1 MEGSAR
7 TRSILKYVHPGDHVR
22 VVYGSKNDQKT
33 AIGKILE
40 WDDDFLAL
48 QKSSE
53 RVSQICIDDIRAIEH
68 EEDEEPVSDVP
79 KIGHGLIS
87 VKETQSVQKAVPLNS
102 EYRVLR
108 QMVNLKPGQPY
119 LLNAEECINCIK
131 EELKESE
138 NGKFKNE
145 INSIISS
152 FSSALNVREI
162 KYKYHNL
169 RARVMNTW
177 DMCEK
182 SSEYHVFYFLLGVM
196 AIAASDYDYSYEP
209 LVRARKFMLASYAA
223 SKGKKP
229 ESEQVFSLCAVLSGE
244 SCDINQFIS
253 EACILRRDA
262 DTLKKLLEMYR
273 NDPEQCEKIASCAYM
288 MFLASKGRLKENITP
303 YLSAYETAEKLFG
316 ALPENWKSTKT
327 AVSYWNEFNEYHYPI
342 SSAKEEEDDIPHK
355 GFITKF
361 NQEQKWGFISHHDY
375 FYIEQVRDDTT
386 EGILLRKMLYAGI
399 ADHIEVTY
407 RLGQSP
413 LRAENNAAYS
423 VELTAEGYK
432 NALKMLKENTVST
445 EQKGF
450 ISEFYANSE
459 TGKIISGKK
468 TYSFQIQ
475 SIADPF
481 LKAYYCNS
489 FSIHEQRVRFR
500 IAGKKAVDIC
510 WLDPDEQDKEAY
522 ANTVSQKEK
531 EQWQQFLQE
540 KNHIPAP
547 VIPEQDP
554 YAGYRYKNLYPT
566 GRASGKAK
574 TPPLSWGREKNLD
587 SVNASGPDTGTK
599 TPEPPSQPK
608 KGNSS
613 SKVKAYTD
621 AARLAMKEDR
631 IEEAEMYFDKALHAG
646 GFNESVVC
654 DYISLHMRPTG
665 NIDKAVDLIEHYS
678 KDIPAE
684 KLINLRI
691 QVYDKKKDY
700 ETLCPLYETAFRQ
713 TGSIAK
719 KSHIL
724 YRLIDAYIKQ
734 KKYSEALE
742 ACKRWESLY
751 SQNQYSPDIEKLKK
765 AVSNVNRQ
773 KAVCFYHLGHTEEAR
788 KIATN
793 LIRSNPAD
801 TAANRI
807 LDGTLD
813 EKDTTAALE
822 DTGSGVMD
830 LDDSNDEAEDSDS
843 LITRFVRNLIS
854 QTDIADSLKSS
865 NIKDGE
871 YIGTKEQ
878 GMEDVRKL
886 TGRKSRTGKMRS
898 EDLLAACKLLDQI
911 EQHYGYHSVKK
922 CRLSGRA
929 MASWG
934 DSMVSQSNQLDT
946 PRMAYLYA
954 LKILTPTSRGMEQDW
969 YNAYNRYLRSYFM
982 AQTGNNSLEEYI
994 ANQNTLS
1001 GPEGANS
1008 DILIGNKI
1016 QVRLMPEFVVGI
1028 LMLIRAISNQRDR
1041 MKTLTENIYNKNAE
1055 LRKSICSQLTVYFP
1069 APVSMS
1075 PTLTEFRDILQKAVD
1090 ILQEKHNKLSR
1101 LIFGISRTLL
1111 LEPSQE
1117 FCDGICEKD
1126 WKDFLTHTDLT
1137 RLNQISYIV
1146 RRSQDYFNSSNF
1158 ENRSECL
1165 RDIMSKVR
1173 DLLKSISTEP
1183 TDISYDIYLPALE
1196 QIQSN
1201 VTDTQTK
1208 LYHDFLPSISL
1219 SETIQPFRTN
1229 SGIQIQLTVR
1239 NENNYQL
1246 ADSLS
1251 IVDVRG
1257 DDVIKWTRPNVIQTL
1272 RGGDEAEIGLL
1283 VSISDMAVTSGSFSA
1298 TIVLEYKCSDSP
1310 QNIITKNQETEFNFI
1325 IHDENFEK
1333 LKNPFEGYIGKVM
1346 DRDDLFV
1353 GRDAQI
1359 HSIINKILPDGVKNY
1374 GRAIAMYGQTRT
1386 GKSSIMLHL
1395 ANELQKNYSDSVI
1408 VWDMENIGN
1417 LLITDAASLLHTILE
1432 KGQEEINE
1440 NERLASILAAQGIAP
1455 QLDKILED
1463 DKHAAIYFNE
1473 YMRQLNR
1480 VLKEENKIIVLM
1492 IDEFTYLHDLIRKKI
1507 MSDKFMHFWKAMLQ
1521 NYCIFAVIAG
1531 QDDMPEFMR
1540 EYPNDFACMEL
1551 LKLTYLEE
1559 NDAKLLIR
1567 KVEEVNGKS
1576 LFRTNDSV
1584 EELYEITAGSAYL
1597 IVLLCSYLVDYLNE
1611 KGAYIITKGIINE
1624 FLRTKALGP
1633 KACLTSLN
1641 FEAQLQERGH
1651 EELNKINEDILT
1663 AIARLSQTTG
1673 YANIDNIH
1681 CDGVDDDDIRK
1692 YVERLVDRNVL
1703 VKEGRDRYRIQV
1715 KLLEHWLIDTKGV

>member
-40 WDDDFLAL
+40 WDEDFLAL

-53 RVSQICIDDIRAIEH
+53 RVSQIYIEDIRAIEH

-79 KIGHGLIS
+79 KTDPGIVS
-87 VKETQSVQKAVPLNS
+87 VKETLPVQKEMTLNS

-108 QMVNLKPGQPY
+108 QMVNLKPAQPY
-119 LLNAEECINCIK
+119 SFRAEECIDLIK
-131 EELKESE
+131 AELKESE
-138 NGKFKNE
+138 NGQFKNE
-145 INSIISS
+145 INGIISS
-152 FSSALNVREI
+152 FKRALNTREVV
-162 KYKYHNL
+162 YKYHNL

-177 DMCEK
+177 DMCEQ
-182 SSEYHVFYFLLGVM
+182 SSEYHVFYFLLGVLSIT
-196 AIAASDYDYSYEP
+196 AEEYDYSYEP
-209 LVRARKFMLASYAA
+209 LVRARKFILASYAA

-244 SCDINQFIS
+244 SGEIDQFIS
-253 EACILRRDA
+253 EACILRKDA
-262 DTLKKLLEMYR
+262 DTLKKLLELRR
-273 NDPEQCEKIASCAYM
+273 NDPEWCEKIASCAYM

-303 YLSAYETAEKLFG
+303 YLSAYETAEKLFS
-316 ALPENWKSTKT
+316 ALPENWKSAKT
-327 AVSYWNEFNEYHYPI
+327 AVSYWNEFNAYHYPLP
-342 SSAKEEEDDIPHK
+342 SPKEEADDLPHK
-355 GFITKF
+355 GQITKF
-361 NQEQKWGFISHHDY
+361 NQEQKWGFISYQDY
-375 FYIEQVRDDTT
+375 FYIEQVRDDTA

-399 ADHIEVTY
+399 ADRIEVTY
-407 RLGQSP
+407 RMGQSLLNP
-413 LRAENNAAYS
+413 QNDAAYS

-432 NALKMLKENTVST
+432 NALKMLEENTVSD
-445 EQKGF
+445 ERNGF
-450 ISEFYANSE
+450 VSEFNANSE
-459 TGKIISGKK
+459 TGKILSGKK
-468 TYSFQIQ
+468 TYSFHIQ

-489 FSIHEQRVRFR
+489 FSIHEQRVHFR
-500 IAGKKAVDIC
+500 IEGKKAVDIC
-510 WLDPDEQDKEAY
+510 WLDPDEQDRDAY

-531 EQWQQFLQE
+531 EQWQQFLQK
-540 KNHIPAP
+540 KNHIPEP
-547 VIPEQDP
+547 VIPEKDP

-566 GRASGKAK
+566 GRASGKVK
-574 TPPLSWGREKNLD
+574 TPPLSWGKEKNLD
-587 SVNASGPDTGTK
+587 SVSVSGPDTGAGK
-599 TPEPPSQPK
+599 PEPPSQPK
-608 KGNSS
+608 KGTPS

-621 AARLAMKEDR
+621 AARLATKEDR
-631 IEEAEMYFDKALHAG
+631 IEEAEMYFDKALRAG

-665 NIDKAVDLIEHYS
+665 NIDKAVGIIEQYA
-678 KDIPAE
+678 KDFPPE

-713 TGSIAK
+713 PGSIAK

-765 AVSNVNRQ
+765 AVPNVNRQ
-773 KAVCFYHLGHTEEAR
+773 KAVCFYHLGHMEEAR

-813 EKDTTAALE
+813 EQDTTVALE
-822 DTGSGVMD
+822 DTGRGMD
-830 LDDSNDEAEDSDS
+830 FDDPNEEEEDSDS
-843 LITRFVRNLIS
+843 QLTRFVKNLIS

-878 GMEDVRKL
+878 GLEDVRKL
-886 TGRKSRTGKMRS
+886 TDRKSRTGKMRS

-911 EQHYGYHSVKK
+911 EQHYGYHSAKK

-954 LKILTPTSRGMEQDW
+954 LKILTPTQKGTEQDW
-969 YNAYNRYLRSYFM
+969 CNAYNRYLRSYFM

-994 ANQNTLS
+994 ADQNTLPR
-1001 GPEGANS
+1001 PEGANS

-1016 QVRLMPEFVVGI
+1016 QMRLMPEFVVGI
-1028 LMLIRAISNQRDR
+1028 LMLIRAISNQKDK

-1055 LRKSICSQLTVYFP
+1055 LRSSICSQLAVYFP
-1069 APVSMS
+1069 DPVSRS
-1075 PTLTEFRDILQKAVD
+1075 PTLKEFREILQNAVN
-1090 ILQEKHNKLSR
+1090 ILQEKHDELGR

-1117 FCDGICEKD
+1117 FCDGISETD

-1137 RLNQISYIV
+1137 RLNQISYIA

-1165 RDIMSKVR
+1165 RDIMFKVR
-1173 DLLKSISTEP
+1173 ELLKSISTEP

-1201 VTDTQTK
+1201 VTDAQTK

-1257 DDVIKWTRPNVIQTL
+1257 DDVIKWTRPNAIQTL

-1283 VSISDMAVTSGSFSA
+1283 VSISDTAAASGSFSA

-1310 QNIITKNQETEFNFI
+1310 QNIITKNQEAEFNFI

-1395 ANELQKNYSDSVI
+1395 ANELKKNYNDSVI
-1408 VWDMENIGN
+1408 VWDIKNIGD
-1417 LLITDAASLLHTILE
+1417 LLITDAASFLHTILE

-1440 NERLASILAAQGIAP
+1440 NERLSSVLAEQGIAP
-1455 QLDKILED
+1455 KLDRILED
-1463 DKHAAIYFNE
+1463 DKHAALYFNE
-1473 YMRQLNR
+1473 YMRQLNKI
-1480 VLKEENKIIVLM
+1480 LKEEDKIIVLM
-1492 IDEFTYLHDLIRKKI
+1492 IDEFTYLHDLIRKNI
-1507 MSDKFMHFWKAMLQ
+1507 LSDEFMHFWKAMLQ

-1611 KGAYIITKGIINE
+1611 NGAYIITKGIINE

-1633 KACLTSLN
+1633 KACLTSVN

-1651 EELNKINEDILT
+1651 DELNDINEEILT
-1663 AIARLSQTTG
+1663 AIARLSHTTG

-1681 CDGVDDDDIRK
+1681 CDGLDDDDIRK

-1703 VKEGRDRYRIQV
+1703 VKEGRDHYRIQV
-1715 KLLEHWLIDTKGV
+1715 KLLEYWLIDTKGV